1 VHWEKCSSSNQ
12 IDNGSVNFSVLS
24 KSQCERIY
32 RAILEV
38 LERTGTKVYNRE
50 ALNLLGKAGCRID
63 GERVFIPSRL
73 VEKAV
78 QSAPSRIAMA
88 DRNGKR
94 RLFLEGRN
102 TYFGPGPTNPNF
114 IDLETGERRKVT
126 RQDVCNVARLVD
138 SLPGM
143 DFCMSLACISDVTPV
158 LADVYEVQAMLE
170 NTIKPIVSWAFNLEN
185 SASIVSMCEIAAG
198 GAANLRDN
206 PSFALYT
213 EPATP
218 LKHPKESLDK
228 LLFMAQKELP
238 IIYTPGVQGNATA
251 PASLAGVIVM
261 AASDCLAGLV
271 IHQLKNEGAPFI
283 AGGVTTNMDMSTTI
297 HCYAS
302 SPDFCLMHAGYSE
315 LVQYLNL
322 PMFSTAGCSD
332 SKTLD
337 MQAAIEYSLSIYS
350 AALSGA
356 NLVHDVGFLES
367 GMSASLQGLVMG
379 DEIIS
384 YVRKMIAGIRVDDET
399 LAVDVIDAVGP
410 GGHFLQEEHTF
421 RNFKTA
427 FWMPKLLNRE
437 QYTSWEANGRIT
449 YDQRLTEKTK
459 QLLAEHQPEVL
470 DEALRAEMQKV
481 IKLAEAG
488 PAA

>member
-1 VHWEKCSSSNQ
+1 MYWEKCSSSNQ
-12 IDNGSVNFSVLS
+12 FDNGSVRFSVF
-24 KSQCERIY
+24 SQDQCARVF

-38 LERTGTKVYNRE
+38 LERTGARIYNEE
-50 ALNLLGKAGCRID
+50 ALELLRNAGCRID
-63 GERVFIPSRL
+63 GERVWIPSRL
-73 VEKAV
+73 VEKAIE
-78 QSAPSRIAMA
+78 SAPSRLALA

-114 IDLETGERRKVT
+114 IDLDSGERRKVT
-126 RQDVCNVARLVD
+126 KQDVRNVARLVD
-138 SLPGM
+138 ALPSL

-158 LADVYEVQAMLE
+158 LADVHEVQAMLE
-170 NTIKPIVSWAFNLEN
+170 NTSKPIVSWAFNLN
-185 SASIVSMCEIAAG
+185 NNASIVALCEAAAG
-198 GAANLRDN
+198 GAALLRDN
-206 PSFALYT
+206 PFFVLYT

-228 LLFMAQKELP
+228 LLFMAEKELP
-238 IIYTPGVQGNATA
+238 VIYTPGVQGNATA
-251 PASLAGVIVM
+251 PSSLAGVIVM

-271 IHQLKNEGAPFI
+271 IHQLKNPGAPFI
-283 AGGVTTNMDMSTTI
+283 AGGVTTNMDMRTMI

-315 LVQYLNL
+315 LVQYLGL
-322 PMFSTAGCSD
+322 PMFSTAGASD
-332 SKTLD
+332 SKALD
-337 MQAAIEYSLSIYS
+337 MQTAIEYSLSIYT

-410 GGHFLQEEHTF
+410 GGHFLQEDHTY

-427 FWMPKLLNRE
+427 FWLPRLMNRE
-437 QYTSWEANGRIT
+437 QYPAWE
-449 YDQRLTEKTK
+449 
-459 QLLAEHQPEVL
+459 
-470 DEALRAEMQKV
+470 
-481 IKLAEAG
+481 
-488 PAA
+488 

>member
-1 VHWEKCSSSNQ
+1 MYWEKCSSSNQ
-12 IDNGSVNFSVLS
+12 FDNGSVRFSVF
-24 KSQCERIY
+24 SQDQCARVF

-38 LERTGTKVYNRE
+38 LERTGARIYNEE
-50 ALNLLGKAGCRID
+50 ALELLRNAGCRID
-63 GERVFIPSRL
+63 GERVWIPSRL
-73 VEKAV
+73 VEKAIE
-78 QSAPSRIAMA
+78 SAPSRLALA

-114 IDLETGERRKVT
+114 IDLDSGERRKVT
-126 RQDVCNVARLVD
+126 KQDVRNVARLVD
-138 SLPGM
+138 ALPSL

-158 LADVYEVQAMLE
+158 LADVHEVQAMLE
-170 NTIKPIVSWAFNLEN
+170 NTSKPIVSWAFNLN
-185 SASIVSMCEIAAG
+185 NNASIVALCEAAAG
-198 GAANLRDN
+198 GAALLRDN
-206 PSFALYT
+206 PFFVLYT

-228 LLFMAQKELP
+228 LLFMAEKELP
-238 IIYTPGVQGNATA
+238 VIYTPGVQGNATA
-251 PASLAGVIVM
+251 PSSLAGVIVM

-271 IHQLKNEGAPFI
+271 IHQLKNPGAPFI
-283 AGGVTTNMDMSTTI
+283 AGGVTTNMDMRTMI

-315 LVQYLNL
+315 LVQYLGL
-322 PMFSTAGCSD
+322 PMFSTAGASD
-332 SKTLD
+332 SKALD
-337 MQAAIEYSLSIYS
+337 MQTAIEYSLSIYT

-410 GGHFLQEEHTF
+410 GGHFLQEDHTY

-427 FWMPKLLNRE
+427 FWLPRLMNRE
-437 QYTSWEANGRIT
+437 QYPAWEAGGRLT
-449 YDQRLTEKTK
+449 YDQRLTEKTR
-459 QLLAEHQPEVL
+459 QLLAEHQPESL
-470 DEALRAEMQKV
+470 DHSIVSEFQKIIDMAEGGRV
-481 IKLAEAG
+481 A
-488 PAA
+488 

>member
-1 VHWEKCSSSNQ
+1 MPVYWDRCSASNK
-12 IDNGSVNFSVLS
+12 IDNSSVNFSVLS
-24 KSQCERIY
+24 LSQCERIY
-32 RAILEV
+32 SAILEV
-38 LERTGTKVYNRE
+38 LERTGTKVYNTE
-50 ALNLLGKAGCRID
+50 ALELLRDAGCRVE
-63 GERVFIPSRL
+63 GERVWIPARL

-78 QSAPSRIAMA
+78 RTAPSKVTLA

-94 RLFLEGRN
+94 RLLLEGRN
-102 TYFGPGPTNPNF
+102 SYFGPGPTNPNF
-114 IDLETGERRKVT
+114 IDLDTGERRKVT
-126 RQDVCNVARLVD
+126 KQDVCNVAKLVD
-138 SLPGM
+138 ALPNL

-158 LADVYEVQAMLE
+158 LADVHEVQAMLE
-170 NTIKPIVSWAFNLEN
+170 NTVKPIVSWAFNVRN
-185 SASIVSMCEIAAG
+185 NASIVELCEAVAG
-198 GAANLRDN
+198 GAEALRN
-206 PSFALYT
+206 NSFFALYT

-228 LLFMAQKELP
+228 LMYMAEKELP
-238 IIYTPGVQGNATA
+238 VIYTPGVQGNATA

-283 AGGVTTNMDMSTTI
+283 AGGVTTNMDMSTMI

-315 LVQYLNL
+315 LVQYLKL
-322 PMFSTAGCSD
+322 PMFSTAGASD
-332 SKTLD
+332 SKVLD
-337 MQAAIEYSLSIYS
+337 MQVAIEYSLSIYS

-356 NLVHDVGFLES
+356 NLIHDVGFLES

-410 GGHFLQEEHTF
+410 GGHFLQEEHTYK
-421 RNFKTA
+421 NFKTA
-427 FWMPKLLNRE
+427 FWMPRLINRE
-437 QYTSWEANGRIT
+437 QYAGWEAGGKTT
-449 YDQRLTEKTK
+449 YDQRITERAR
-459 QLLAEHQPEVL
+459 QLLAEHQPEQL
-470 DEALRAEMQKV
+470 DVIVRAEMQRIV
-481 IKLAEAG
+481 DQAG
-488 PAA
+488 